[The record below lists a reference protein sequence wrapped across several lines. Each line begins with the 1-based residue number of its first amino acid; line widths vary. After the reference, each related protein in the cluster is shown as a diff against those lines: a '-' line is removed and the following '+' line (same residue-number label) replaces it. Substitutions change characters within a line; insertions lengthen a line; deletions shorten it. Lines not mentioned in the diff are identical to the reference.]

1 MIHPRKQFEKFC
13 LRHRDKGIPN
23 LMLYLSVG
31 AAIVY
36 FFDLTLGNGGLS
48 SLLCFDYWSICQ
60 GQVWRLIT
68 FPLVAAVGSPLTAL
82 ITFYCTYSLG
92 RAVENVWGS
101 FRLNLYYLVG
111 VILLDIYGMVCGYY
125 ANVHAIYLNLSL
137 ILAYATLYPDAQF
150 LIFFIIPIKAW
161 ILATFYLI
169 IMAYELI
176 EYPFPLNLTSTV
188 ALLNYFIFF
197 GMDVLNLLPSSLRS
211 KLARKKPASRPQAKS
226 AGRPNVV
233 QFQIKTEK
241 IRSDKIKVNT
251 NYNHRCSVCGRTD
264 ASNPELEFR
273 YCSRCKGYHCYCEDH
288 IGNHTHVE

>member
-1 MIHPRKQFEKFC
+1 MIHPRKQFERFC
-13 LRHRDKGIPN
+13 LRHRNKGIPN

-36 FFDLTLGNGGLS
+36 FFDLTMGDGGLS
-48 SLLCFDYWSICQ
+48 ALLRFNYWKIYH

-68 FPLVAAVGSPLTAL
+68 FILVPSVSNPFTAL

-92 RAVENVWGS
+92 RAIENVWGT

-111 VILLDIYGMVCGYY
+111 VILLDVYGMVCGYY
-125 ANVHAIYLNLSL
+125 ANVHALYLNLSL
-137 ILAYATLYPDAQF
+137 VLAYATLYPNAQF
-150 LIFFIIPIKAW
+150 LVLYLIPIKAW
-161 ILATFYLI
+161 ILAIFYLI
-169 IMAYELI
+169 IMVYELI

-197 GMDVLNLLPSSLRS
+197 GMDVLNLLPPFLRG
-211 KLARKKPASRPQAKS
+211 KLHRPKKAQPQANPTS
-226 AGRPNVV
+226 RPNVV

-251 NYNHRCSVCGRTD
+251 NFNHRCSVCGRTD

>member
-13 LRHRDKGIPN
+13 LRHRNKGIPN

-36 FFDLTLGNGGLS
+36 FFDLTMGDGGLS
-48 SLLCFDYWSICQ
+48 ALLCFNYWKICQ
-60 GQVWRLIT
+60 GQLWRLIT
-68 FPLVAAVGSPLTAL
+68 FPLVAAVDNPFTSL

-92 RAVENVWGS
+92 RAIENVWGT
-101 FRLNLYYLVG
+101 FRFNLYYLMG
-111 VILLDIYGMVCGYY
+111 VILLDLYGMVCGYF
-125 ANVHAIYLNLSL
+125 ANVHAIYLNLSMV
-137 ILAYATLYPDAQF
+137 LAYATLYPDAQF
-150 LIFFIIPIKAW
+150 LIFFLIPIKAW

-169 IMAYELI
+169 LMAYELI
-176 EYPFPLNLTSTV
+176 KFNFPFNLATTV

-197 GMDVLNLLPSSLRS
+197 GKDVLNLLPTSLRS
-211 KLARKKPASRPQAKS
+211 RLQKTKKTQPRANPTS
-226 AGRPNVV
+226 RPNVV

-264 ASNPELEFR
+264 ASHPDLEFR

-288 IGNHTHVE
+288 ISNHTHVE